1 MPFLRSLTLAAAALA
16 LAACQTTSFRSAWYD
31 TSYNGGVLKRIVVI
45 ASDGTTSDSRVFED
59 IFVQKLNAAGVQGV
73 PGYTTIPPG
82 ARGSEGPFAAA
93 VAATGADGVLMIR
106 LLRVDTKTQVST
118 VMMPG
123 PMWGP
128 WGGLLRRAGLVPDHR
143 RHAVRHRD
151 GRVEPLPRQ
160 TKRLIWAA
168 TTETMNPT
176 SVAKEAPVFAD
187 LLIAQFR
194 ARGLMPPRPS
204 RGDGGAEAT
213 AGRLGRAQA
222 HRAAVPKGQRE
233 FVAGD
238 VVARHL
244 RRVGA
249 GTRCPANPAGSL
261 SWSSQRVPSSSR
273 CRSLRRSRLPRLQ
286 SARNSTRPPGWNASV

>member
-1 MPFLRSLTLAAAALA
+1 MPVPTLRRFLTFAALA
-16 LAACQTTSFRSAWYD
+16 LALSACQTTSFRSAWYD

-128 WGGLLRRAGLVPDHR
+128 WGGFYGGPGWYPTTDVTQYDIAT
-143 RHAVRHRD
+143 
-151 GRVEPLPRQ
+151 VESNLYQ
-160 TKRLIWAA
+160 VSTKRLIWAA

-176 SVAKEAPVFAD
+176 SVASEAPVFAD
-187 LLIAQFR
+187 LLITQFR
-194 ARGLMPPRPS
+194 ARGLVPP
-204 RGDGGAEAT
+204 A
-213 AGRLGRAQA
+213 
-222 HRAAVPKGQRE
+222 PK
-233 FVAGD
+233 
-238 VVARHL
+238 
-244 RRVGA
+244 
-249 GTRCPANPAGSL
+249 
-261 SWSSQRVPSSSR
+261 
-273 CRSLRRSRLPRLQ
+273 
-286 SARNSTRPPGWNASV
+286 